1 LLRPGR
7 AARRGGGPLGRRPDR
22 RRSPAL
28 LTCRWARVK
37 RPRAHR
43 AANPQ
48 PHNERRDGAVR
59 LRSPH
64 PAPARA
70 GRCEMTWFRIDDK
83 LHDHPKVRKL
93 RKDKL
98 AALGLWTA
106 CGSWSA
112 DTLSDGF
119 VPAEIVQRFDPTEQL
134 AKRLV
139 EVGLWVEDEQDDE
152 EGYRFHQW
160 TEHQPTRAE
169 VERRRA
175 EARERMRRR
184 RAGRA
189 AEQEQNSASSSQDV
203 RANTEGTSD
212 EVRHP
217 DPTRPVPNKRETPS
231 LSSSEIPPREDVER
245 LCLHL
250 ANRVAENTGR
260 RPVVTKRWHDAAR
273 LLLDKD
279 LEGEPD
285 PLGLAIRLVDWATS
299 DEFWR
304 SNILSLPKFREKFD
318 QLRLRARQQWEQTH
332 RARPP
337 RRTTDDKVAAVGP
350 LVEKVLGLNGSPTP
364 RPELQ
369 AITGGRNW

>member
-1 LLRPGR
+1 
-7 AARRGGGPLGRRPDR
+7 
-22 RRSPAL
+22 
-28 LTCRWARVK
+28 
-37 RPRAHR
+37 
-43 AANPQ
+43 
-48 PHNERRDGAVR
+48 
-59 LRSPH
+59 
-64 PAPARA
+64 
-70 GRCEMTWFRIDDK
+70 MTWFRVDDTFYRSK
-83 LHDHPKVRKL
+83 KVRKL
-93 RKDKL
+93 GRDKV
-98 AALGLWTA
+98 ACVGLWTL
-106 CGSWSA
+106 CGDWSA
-112 DTLSDGF
+112 DNLTDGF
-119 VPAEIVQRFDPTEQL
+119 VPWEIVEDWDPGREL
-134 AKRLV
+134 AEKLIA
-139 EVGLWVEDEQDDE
+139 VGLWYEAENDDE
-152 EGYRFHQW
+152 LGIEFHDW
-160 TEHQPTRAE
+160 ADWNPTKERVLQRRKADA
-169 VERRRA
+169 ERRARWR
-175 EARERMRRR
+175 EARRN
-184 RAGRA
+184 A
-189 AEQEQNSASSSQDV
+189 V
-203 RANTEGTSD
+203 TSD
-212 EVRHP
+212 EPNEESRRESRRDTPRDSRGESRQGSALP
-217 DPTRPVPNKRETPS
+217 DPTRPDPDKRETPS

-260 RPVVTKRWHDAAR
+260 RPNITKRWHDAAR